1 MSDPQTGF
9 DQPFFIV
16 TWVETGLAL
25 VLLSARCFTSWKI
38 VQYTGPDLILTI
50 ITFTFGIASMVMA
63 TVGAAYGLGTPS
75 ATLTNNNDK
84 DALLFGWIN
93 QFLAL
98 IAIGLGKVALVAFI
112 DHLQKHEAKAKRAF
126 LWFIA
131 GSNFIVNMI
140 AAILVFVQCS
150 PAKKLWDERI
160 PGRCPGRKRVQ
171 TFGYIQGPYS
181 AFCDFA
187 LAVYPVLI
195 FRKVQ
200 AFSLPT
206 KIGLSVLMGL
216 GVVAGACTIV
226 KTVNLKLLT
235 KLEDTTWTLAELILW
250 NQTEMWVV
258 FIVSCMPPTTAFFR
272 FAYRESA
279 SRVSSILHR
288 IRSGDEV

>member
-171 TFGYIQGPYS
+171 TFGYIQG
-181 AFCDFA
+181 
-187 LAVYPVLI
+187 L
-195 FRKVQ
+195 Q

-235 KLEDTTWTLAELILW
+235 KLEDTTCTYSRETLTIVAE
-250 NQTEMWVV
+250 TEMWVV

>member
-1 MSDPQTGF
+1 
-9 DQPFFIV
+9 
-16 TWVETGLAL
+16 
-25 VLLSARCFTSWKI
+25 
-38 VQYTGPDLILTI
+38 
-50 ITFTFGIASMVMA
+50 MVMA

-226 KTVNLKLLT
+226 KTVKLKLLT
-235 KLEDTTWTLAELILW
+235 KLEDTTCTYSRETLTIVAEQLILTVTLGTLAELILW

>member
-1 MSDPQTGF
+1 
-9 DQPFFIV
+9 
-16 TWVETGLAL
+16 
-25 VLLSARCFTSWKI
+25 
-38 VQYTGPDLILTI
+38 
-50 ITFTFGIASMVMA
+50 MA

-75 ATLTNNNDK
+75 ATLTNKNDK
-84 DALLFGWIN
+84 DALLFGWTN

-112 DHLQKHEAKAKRAF
+112 DHLQKHEAKSKRAF

-171 TFGYIQGPYS
+171 TFGYIQAPYS

-226 KTVNLKLLT
+226 KTVKLKLLT
-235 KLEDTTWTLAELILW
+235 KLDDTTCTGI
-250 NQTEMWVV
+250 
-258 FIVSCMPPTTAFFR
+258 
-272 FAYRESA
+272 
-279 SRVSSILHR
+279 
-288 IRSGDEV
+288 G